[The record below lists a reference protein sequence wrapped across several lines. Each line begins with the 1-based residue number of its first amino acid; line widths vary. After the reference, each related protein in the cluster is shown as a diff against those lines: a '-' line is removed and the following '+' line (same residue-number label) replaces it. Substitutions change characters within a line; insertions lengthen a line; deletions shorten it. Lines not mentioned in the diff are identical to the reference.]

1 MFCRVLSRRLCMRM
15 SGRNLKETTMTDPQ
29 TNTTD
34 PNAAGTGTAGT
45 GTTPTLEQVVESYES
60 ALADFATKLATFQSA
75 QSDLTAS
82 AQTVSGFKQQLDTL
96 GQAEDAKF
104 DAVKPYLPTT

>member
-1 MFCRVLSRRLCMRM
+1 
-15 SGRNLKETTMTDPQ
+15 MTDPQ

-34 PNAAGTGTAGT
+34 PNAQGAGATGTA
-45 GTTPTLEQVVESYES
+45 PTLEQVVESYEA
-60 ALADFATKLATFQSA
+60 ALTDFNTKLATYQAAQSA
-75 QSDLTAS
+75 LTAS
-82 AQTVSGFKQQLDTL
+82 AQTVFGLKQQLDTL

>member
-1 MFCRVLSRRLCMRM
+1 
-15 SGRNLKETTMTDPQ
+15 MTDPQ

-34 PNAAGTGTAGT
+34 PNAAGA

-60 ALADFATKLATFQSA
+60 ALTDFATKLAAYQSA

-82 AQTVSGFKQQLDTL
+82 AQTVSGLKQQLDAL